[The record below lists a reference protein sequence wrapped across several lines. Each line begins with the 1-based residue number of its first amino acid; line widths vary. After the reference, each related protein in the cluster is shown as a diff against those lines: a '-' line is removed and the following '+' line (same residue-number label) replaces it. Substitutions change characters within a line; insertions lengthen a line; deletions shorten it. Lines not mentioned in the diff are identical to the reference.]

1 MYTLK
6 EHFGWIGQVRG
17 VLVTTRQW
25 EEGQC
30 ASVPLHERVLRKAY
44 ASEGGQGGPAK
55 QRDLSVQRHKVG
67 WPRGPVLEHWCRGA
81 GLVLAD
87 DSIPDFFGQRIV
99 PIPTPFSSSS
109 AEASGLHCGVE

>member
-55 QRDLSVQRHKVG
+55 QRDLSVQRHTLSGVAPG
-67 WPRGPVLEHWCRGA
+67 SSPRALVQGSWLGPGR
-81 GLVLAD
+81 
-87 DSIPDFFGQRIV
+87 
-99 PIPTPFSSSS
+99 
-109 AEASGLHCGVE
+109 